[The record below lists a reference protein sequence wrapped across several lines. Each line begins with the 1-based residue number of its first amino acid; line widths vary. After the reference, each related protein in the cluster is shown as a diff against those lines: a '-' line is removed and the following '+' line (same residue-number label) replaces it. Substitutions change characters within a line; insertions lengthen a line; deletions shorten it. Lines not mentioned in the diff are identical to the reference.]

1 MSDNVAETQATAHV
15 AEGGAND
22 SCEAMLT
29 GLPGDVCDPAP
40 LRNTPATPRLP
51 GATGNHSV
59 RSHTRGCTAK
69 WGTIGFDK
77 GRSGERPPPNFTQ
90 RAVPVTSRCLSISI
104 VPLSLSPP
112 LSLTLPLSSQF
123 CLSASSDKVAGS
135 PSLYMFSLYLMSLH
149 ISLSLHLLSLYISL
163 CLWIWRAKTNVAPTP
178 CVNAKRAT
186 SR

>member
-1 MSDNVAETQATAHV
+1 MRSSPPPEH
-15 AEGGAND
+15 
-22 SCEAMLT
+22 
-29 GLPGDVCDPAP
+29 P
-40 LRNTPATPRLP
+40 RNHTTPRSYRQSLCKESYP
-51 GATGNHSV
+51 RVHGQVGNDWCRQGSK
-59 RSHTRGCTAK
+59 RRTS
-69 WGTIGFDK
+69 
-77 GRSGERPPPNFTQ
+77 PPPNFTQ

-163 CLWIWRAKTNVAPTP
+163 CHWIWRAKTNVAPTP

-186 SR
+186 NR